1 MLGAEWEWV
10 EEKIPDDE
18 MLRWGKLIDTKPDTI
33 WTCANTYWM
42 DHFSNLRQEIIL
54 FLFLKLFFAS
64 TSSLKLLLNAIPWS
78 RCLRKFQA
86 WKLKAN
92 IKYLEIIYSNI
103 LRDEEGTS

>member
-1 MLGAEWEWV
+1 MNLCEYLLDGSF
-10 EEKIPDDE
+10 I
-18 MLRWGKLIDTKPDTI
+18 KLETRDYPF
-33 WTCANTYWM
+33 
-42 DHFSNLRQEIIL
+42 FSFQIYSCFHKFTET
-54 FLFLKLFFAS
+54 FAY
-64 TSSLKLLLNAIPWS
+64 AFPWS